1 MGHVRQGNGRVSQS
15 VVLPPGAF
23 PTLEML
29 SPAGLT
35 DDEKTELIR
44 RLLHIAISNKVTV
57 TMN

>member
-1 MGHVRQGNGRVSQS
+1 MRQGNGRVSQS
-15 VVLPPGAF
+15 VVLPPGEF

-29 SPAGLT
+29 CPAGLT